1 MFTFGQWVILS
12 CIVLVLLL
20 VVFLVGLMTESLRAS
35 IASFI
40 VCCIITILIGFCINW
55 WNKSTASGIRN
66 YKDYQSELENGIE
79 REITITAEDGREIF
93 HYEGKVDVES
103 NHDDNYIKF
112 EGENGK
118 RYIIYYGVQDTI
130 KIIEK

>member
-1 MFTFGQWVILS
+1 MGNFSLYCFCFSFS
-12 CIVLVLLL
+12 CIASWTYDRKFKSVNCFICCLLYYYCSDWL
-20 VVFLVGLMTESLRAS
+20 WY
-35 IASFI
+35 
-40 VCCIITILIGFCINW
+40 INW

-118 RYIIYYGVQDTI
+118 RYVIYYGVQDTI

>member
-1 MFTFGQWVILS
+1 MFTIGQWIGLVVVFI
-12 CIVLVLLL
+12 ILVLISIVIWYYNYSWIAVIISI
-20 VVFLVGLMTESLRAS
+20 VVSIGLTVAL
-35 IASFI
+35 
-40 VCCIITILIGFCINW
+40 GFGLNW
-55 WNKSTASGIRN
+55 YNTSTASGIRDF
-66 YKDYQSELENGIE
+66 KDNQSNLSNGIE
-79 REITITAEDGREIF
+79 REITITAEDGRKIF

-118 RYIIYYGVQDTI
+118 RYVIYYGVQDTI